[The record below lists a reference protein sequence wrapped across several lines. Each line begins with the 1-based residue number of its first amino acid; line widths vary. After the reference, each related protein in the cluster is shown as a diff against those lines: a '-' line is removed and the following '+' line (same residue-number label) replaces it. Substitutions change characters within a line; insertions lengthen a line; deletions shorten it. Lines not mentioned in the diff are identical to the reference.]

1 MQLEFGFLLGPP
13 DGRYLV
19 RPAADA
25 LVESV
30 LVLSTL
36 GAPQRARLG
45 ARRPRPVEAAEP
57 EPVPT
62 ARATVVSTTPLS
74 SPGRLARGAGPS
86 TRRSRAPWPSSTA
99 PCARTASRP
108 RIPYVAEV
116 SRERALV
123 VRVGYGSGD
132 EVADGRFGEAVELP
146 RVAGGRVKRSMEAPE
161 ERFAA
166 LLGGREE
173 IHPAE
178 ELVLRARA
186 DLNAG
191 RPAEAALQCRVAIEA
206 LLAAGG
212 ADELASHRGCRG
224 RGGQRGTRRR
234 DAGRARGRARGC
246 GYRDGTRPEAPPPR
260 RLERGQDRA
269 QLGHH
274 VAVQLHLCV
283 AVVGRRA
290 LGHEHQ
296 AAAASVGDRG

>member
-19 RPAADA
+19 RPTADA

-36 GAPQRARLG
+36 GAPPRARLG
-45 ARRPRPVEAAEP
+45 ARRPRAVEEAEP

-62 ARATVVSTTPLS
+62 SRATVVRA
-74 SPGRLARGAGPS
+74 SPFASPADAAAWLAGADLDGE
-86 TRRSRAPWPSSTA
+86 RDAAIAVLNRALRAQRAATA
-99 PCARTASRP
+99 D
-108 RIPYVAEV
+108 PYVSEV
-116 SRERALV
+116 SSERALV
-123 VRVGYGSGD
+123 VRIGYGSGD

-146 RVAGGRVKRSMEAPE
+146 RSGARRARRSMEAPE

-206 LLAAGG
+206 LLASAG
-212 ADELASHRGCRG
+212 ADELASHR
-224 RGGQRGTRRR
+224 
-234 DAGRARGRARGC
+234 
-246 GYRDGTRPEAPPPR
+246 E
-260 RLERGQDRA
+260 L
-269 QLGHH
+269 
-274 VAVQLHLCV
+274 V
-283 AVVGRRA
+283 
-290 LGHEHQ
+290 
-296 AAAASVGDRG
+296 AAAANAALSGTMPGAHAAALEDAVTAMERVLKRRRLGA

>member
-30 LVLSTL
+30 LVLSTV

-45 ARRPRPVEAAEP
+45 SRRPRPVEDAEP

-62 ARATVVSTTPLS
+62 ARATVVSITPLA
-74 SPGRLARGAGPS
+74 SPDGWLAELDVDAEVESGLGVLN
-86 TRRSRAPWPSSTA
+86 RALRAHRVATA
-99 PCARTASRP
+99 D
-108 RIPYVAEV
+108 PYVSEV

-212 ADELASHRGCRG
+212 ADELTSHR
-224 RGGQRGTRRR
+224 
-234 DAGRARGRARGC
+234 DA
-246 GYRDGTRPEAPPPR
+246 
-260 RLERGQDRA
+260 
-269 QLGHH
+269 
-274 VAVQLHLCV
+274 V
-283 AVVGRRA
+283 
-290 LGHEHQ
+290 
-296 AAAASVGDRG
+296 AAAANAALGGAMPGEHTALLEDVVIAMERALKRRRLGA

>member
-1 MQLEFGFLLGPP
+1 VQLEFGFLLGPP

-30 LVLSTL
+30 LVLTTL

-45 ARRPRPVEAAEP
+45 ARRPRSVSSAEP

-62 ARATVVSTTPLS
+62 ARATIVSPTRLP
-74 SPGRLARGAGPS
+74 SPDQWLADLDLDEEVESAVAVLNLAL
-86 TRRSRAPWPSSTA
+86 RAHRAATA
-99 PCARTASRP
+99 D
-108 RIPYVAEV
+108 PYVAEV
-116 SRERALV
+116 SRERAVV
-123 VRVGYGSGD
+123 VRVGYGRGD

-146 RVAGGRVKRSMEAPE
+146 RSGARRARRSMEAPE

-206 LLAAGG
+206 LLAAPG
-212 ADELASHRGCRG
+212 ADELASHR
-224 RGGQRGTRRR
+224 
-234 DAGRARGRARGC
+234 
-246 GYRDGTRPEAPPPR
+246 EA
-260 RLERGQDRA
+260 
-269 QLGHH
+269 
-274 VAVQLHLCV
+274 V
-283 AVVGRRA
+283 
-290 LGHEHQ
+290 
-296 AAAASVGDRG
+296 AAAANAALSGPMPGEHAAVLEDAVTAMERALKRRRLGG

>member
-1 MQLEFGFLLGPP
+1 VQLEFGFLLGPP

-19 RPAADA
+19 RPSADA

-45 ARRPRPVEAAEP
+45 ARRARAVTTADPEA
-57 EPVPT
+57 VPT
-62 ARATVVSTTPLS
+62 SRATIVAASPLP
-74 SPGRLARGAGPS
+74 SPAAWLAELDRDAEVDS
-86 TRRSRAPWPSSTA
+86 AVTVLNRALRAHRAATA
-99 PCARTASRP
+99 D
-108 RIPYVAEV
+108 PYVAEV

-132 EVADGRFGEAVELP
+132 EVADGRYGEAIELP
-146 RVAGGRVKRSMEAPE
+146 RGGRRVKRSMEAPE

-206 LLAAGG
+206 LLALLEDSDG
-212 ADELASHRGCRG
+212 ELAAHRDAVATAANEALRG
-224 RGGQRGTRRR
+224 PVAAGNAALLEDAVVAMEKALRRR
-234 DAGRARGRARGC
+234 
-246 GYRDGTRPEAPPPR
+246 
-260 RLERGQDRA
+260 RLG
-269 QLGHH
+269 G
-274 VAVQLHLCV
+274 
-283 AVVGRRA
+283 
-290 LGHEHQ
+290 
-296 AAAASVGDRG
+296 